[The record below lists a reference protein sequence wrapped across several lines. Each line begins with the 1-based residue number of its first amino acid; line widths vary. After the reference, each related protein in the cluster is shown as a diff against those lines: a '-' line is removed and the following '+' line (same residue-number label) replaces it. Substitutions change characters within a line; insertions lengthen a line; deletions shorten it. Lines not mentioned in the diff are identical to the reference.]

1 MRDGADRA
9 GRPRG
14 IAWLGDAGCRRQGR
28 AAPDAVLVLKRPI
41 RYQRMVGRLAAAEVV
56 VCLPGSRRLPRAIC
70 ATGIPPRL
78 WPCHSPEY
86 DRPMAPKP
94 PESELVRLVMKDATE
109 AEIAE
114 ATRRWFGYL
123 QVLDAIVT
131 EQLRKERDSRDAGS
145 VR

>member
-1 MRDGADRA
+1 MARTEQVSRGASL
-9 GRPRG
+9 G
-14 IAWLGDAGCRRQGR
+14 WGDAEYRRHGR
-28 AAPDAVLVLKRPI
+28 AAPDTVFVLKRPI
-41 RYQRMVGRLAAAEVV
+41 RYQRMVGRSAAAEVV
-56 VCLPGSRRLPRAIC
+56 VCLPGTRRLPRAIC
-70 ATGIPPRL
+70 AAGISPRL
-78 WPCHSPEY
+78 WQLHSPKY
-86 DRPMAPKP
+86 DRSMAPKP

-123 QVLDAIVT
+123 QVLDSIVT